1 MTHKSIGFIGGG
13 NMAKS
18 LIGGLIQSGVPAS
31 QIVVSEPLRNSRED
45 LIKRFGIEVFEANG
59 EVASRADI
67 LVLAVKP
74 QVMRTAID
82 SIASFLRSRDVLFIS
97 IAAGI
102 TIKSLERWLGGEPS
116 IVRVMPNT
124 PALIGAGISAL
135 FANPNVSDVGR
146 DDAERILQAVG
157 KTVWLTKEKL
167 LDAVT
172 AVSGSGPAY
181 YFYMMEA
188 LQNAAIT
195 EGLDAAT
202 ARLLTIETAL
212 GASRLA
218 LASKE
223 SVTTLREQVTSPGG
237 TTEAALNI
245 MQSEKM
251 AESYGKA
258 VAAARRRADELSRE
272 LGSSDEEV
280 Q

>member
-13 NMAKS
+13 NMAIS

-31 QIVVSEPLRNSRED
+31 QIVVSEPLQKSRED
-45 LIKRFGIEVFEANG
+45 LVKRFGIEVFEANS
-59 EVASRADI
+59 EVAHRADI

-74 QVMRTAID
+74 QVMRSAIA
-82 SIASFLRSRDVLFIS
+82 SIASFRRSRDVLFIS

-102 TIKSLERWLGGEPS
+102 PIKSLERWLGGEAG

-157 KTVWLTKEKL
+157 KTVWLAEEKL

-188 LQNAAIT
+188 LQNAAIA

-218 LASKE
+218 LASSE

-245 MQSEKM
+245 MQTEKM
-251 AESYGKA
+251 TASYGKA

-272 LGSSDEEV
+272 LGSSDEEA